1 MKLNSH
7 KFAYALTVNVM
18 DGSLVEYHD
27 CLCVYISVEI
37 GDGLP
42 CL

>member
-1 MKLNSH
+1 MFEERWGKFAMKLNSH

-27 CLCVYISVEI
+27 CL
-37 GDGLP
+37 
-42 CL
+42 